1 QNESAGC
8 IRFCRHGRAEKPP
21 SRSMHRTSHLT
32 VSRPRL
38 CSPLER
44 ITLFERGGSM
54 MRLKVGREDT
64 WAASIED
71 KPGGLSAK
79 RNALANAGVNLEF
92 IIARREPAQPG
103 TGVVFVTPI
112 KGAAGARAAR
122 QAGFAKSESLHAVR
136 IEGPDRP
143 GQGAK

>member
-1 QNESAGC
+1 
-8 IRFCRHGRAEKPP
+8 
-21 SRSMHRTSHLT
+21 
-32 VSRPRL
+32 
-38 CSPLER
+38 
-44 ITLFERGGSM
+44 M

-79 RNALANAGVNLEF
+79 LNALANAGVNLEF

-136 IEGPDRP
+136 IEGSDRP
-143 GQGAK
+143 GQGAKITQALADAGINLRGLSAAALGKKFVAHVALDSAVDAGQAMRVLRAL